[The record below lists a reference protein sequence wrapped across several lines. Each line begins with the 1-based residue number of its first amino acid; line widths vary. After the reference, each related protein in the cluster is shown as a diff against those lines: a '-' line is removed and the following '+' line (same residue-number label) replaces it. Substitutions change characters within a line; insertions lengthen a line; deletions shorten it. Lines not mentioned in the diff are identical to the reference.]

1 MEVSGP
7 VNDPP
12 PGGPAGRPPLAAAT
26 LPCGTDVD
34 LLLEQVA
41 DGRGTD
47 RDTHQQQCVHCQAAL
62 SELAVLWAPVAELA
76 AAPVPAPPGLAA
88 AVLSQIR
95 SLVHDI
101 WYTVEVT
108 ESGTIRI
115 AARIVA
121 ALARDCARMIPGV
134 RVALGRST
142 QGKIAAHAEKATLG
156 HRHPHAAVG
165 VLGRTAVVDLAVV
178 VTYNDPAR
186 EVARDIQRHVITT
199 LRDQV
204 GLQSVQVNVTVDD
217 ILDDDER

>member
-1 MEVSGP
+1 MEVNGP

-12 PGGPAGRPPLAAAT
+12 PCGPADRSPLGTTT

-62 SELAVLWAPVAELA
+62 GEFTILWVPVAELA

-88 AVLSQIR
+88 AVMSQIR
-95 SLVHDI
+95 SLVDDI
-101 WYTVEVT
+101 WYTLEIT
-108 ESGTIRI
+108 ESGAIRI
-115 AARIVA
+115 AARVVA

-134 RVALGRST
+134 RVAFGRST
-142 QGKIAAHAEKATLG
+142 EGKIAALAEKATLG

-165 VLGRTAVVDLAVV
+165 VLGRTAVVDLAVAI
-178 VTYNDPAR
+178 TYNDPAH
-186 EVARDIQRHVITT
+186 EVARDIQRQVIAT

-204 GLQSVQVNVTVDD
+204 GLQSVKVNVTVDD
-217 ILDDDER
+217 ILGDDER

>member
-7 VNDPP
+7 VNDR
-12 PGGPAGRPPLAAAT
+12 PASSPAARQLLSAAI
-26 LPCGTDVD
+26 LPCGADVD

-41 DGRGTD
+41 EGHAAD
-47 RDTHQQQCVHCQAAL
+47 RDAHQQQCVHCQAAL
-62 SELAVLWAPVAELA
+62 GELSVLWDPVAELA

-88 AVLSQIR
+88 AVMSQIR
-95 SLVHDI
+95 TLIRDI
-101 WYTVEVT
+101 WYTLEIT
-108 ESGTIRI
+108 ENGTIRI

-142 QGKIAAHAEKATLG
+142 EGKIAALAEKSTLS

-165 VLGRTAVVDLAVV
+165 VLGRTAVVDLAVA
-178 VTYNDPAR
+178 VTYNDPAHH
-186 EVARDIQRHVITT
+186 VARNIQRQVIAT

-217 ILDDDER
+217 ILDDGER